1 MDLYIDGTGKINQA
15 GVDHYNKLVNALLAQ
30 GIEPYVTL
38 YHWDLPQA
46 LHDRYNGWLSPQII
60 KDFAAFAETCFEN
73 YGDREDVLSF
83 STSSA
88 TNGNSATEPYIVAH
102 NMLLSHGTVADI
114 YRKKYKAKQQGSHG
128 HIT

>member
-73 YGDREDVLSF
+73 YGDRVKHWITF
-83 STSSA
+83 
-88 TNGNSATEPYIVAH
+88 NEPH
-102 NMLLSHGTVADI
+102 TVAIQGYDI
-114 YRKKYKAKQQGSHG
+114 FTGKSTRQNNKDPWAYHLM
-128 HIT
+128 